1 MQKISEHRQTNT
13 NTQRKGV
20 AVTNLFHTAAEVHTC
35 HCVPVTL
42 EMSL

>member
-13 NTQRKGV
+13 NTQRKVV